1 MEYGDRLILYTDG
14 IPEAQN
20 ENKEEY
26 SIERFSESILRH
38 RDKDLESFTDALLED
53 VNSFM
58 GGSGPFDDISLL
70 VVELVLDE
78 AIDLIKRA
86 RKLIN
91 THKYLDA
98 IDLLEKGLEKYPDN
112 QKILYNLGKNYFR
125 INNYSKTVQI
135 MEKYIQK
142 DKKNKY
148 AYYIL
153 GASKFQMLDYNAA
166 IEQFN
171 LALFID
177 PNMVNALFAL
187 GMCYKNTG
195 RYDDAIS
202 IFERVLN
209 IDSGHKM
216 ALFEIKQVEKLKRS
230 DMDSL

>member
-1 MEYGDRLILYTDG
+1 
-14 IPEAQN
+14 
-20 ENKEEY
+20 
-26 SIERFSESILRH
+26 
-38 RDKDLESFTDALLED
+38 
-53 VNSFM
+53 
-58 GGSGPFDDISLL
+58 
-70 VVELVLDE
+70 
-78 AIDLIKRA
+78 
-86 RKLIN
+86 
-91 THKYLDA
+91 
-98 IDLLEKGLEKYPDN
+98 
-112 QKILYNLGKNYFR
+112 
-125 INNYSKTVQI
+125 